1 MPLVAS
7 EIESLYR
14 AGAARVLATLIR
26 LLRDFD
32 LAEEVAQEAFAAAL
46 EQWPANG
53 VPTNPHAW
61 LVGVGHKKGIDR
73 IRRRVR
79 HREKVHAMGAEVSE
93 EDASYE
99 IEDAPEVEDDRL
111 RLIFTCCHH
120 ALLLDA

>member
-61 LVGVGHKKGIDR
+61 LVGVGHKKVIDR

-93 EDASYE
+93 EEFDEAVKTRLESNRKRCFS
-99 IEDAPEVEDDRL
+99 EVIWNLQRP
-111 RLIFTCCHH
+111 
-120 ALLLDA
+120 A